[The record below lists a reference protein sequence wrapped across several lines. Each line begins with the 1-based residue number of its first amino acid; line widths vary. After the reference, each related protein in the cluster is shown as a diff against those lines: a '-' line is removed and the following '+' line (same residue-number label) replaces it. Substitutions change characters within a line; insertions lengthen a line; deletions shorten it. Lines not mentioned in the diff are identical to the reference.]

1 MAANK
6 KLSEEYSSELRAT
19 SRRRNVGSEYYA
31 PSAQQVSADYDI
43 TTGLHGT
50 LQREPVV
57 EVGEQGPSSWEEYYQ
72 SEALKAAREE
82 NYKLL
87 LNNQMSLYNLK
98 RNSEKNLANELAA
111 QGLGTQGY
119 GTSANVGLS
128 NEYMRQLSEARSDYD
143 EEERDLNLQEAQYEA
158 EREEQDAIE
167 ADNQLYQF
175 LSAAGGDEEK
185 INRYMQIYGYGKDE
199 ASGKWYKTNEDG
211 SLNYD
216 QPASSYLEAAIYGA
230 TNGSTSTGEYDA
242 KYALENWAA
251 NYGGFKNQTDGWQQ
265 STASSNNSGFTF
277 DELSN
282 MKVNYHDNEYGPD
295 KDDKGKERDLEWLIG
310 NELDKMESLCSSGA
324 VENGTLF
331 KLTRKSDKKEAYLVL
346 WYNGKY
352 YLVSDNDDEQSGGQ
366 VDVKYQQFTGP
377 KYEF

>member
-6 KLSEEYSSELRAT
+6 KLSEEYSSELGAT
-19 SRRRNVGSEYYA
+19 SRRRNVERATMKTADSTEKLPVAQLQKRAEASER
-31 PSAQQVSADYDI
+31 D
-43 TTGLHGT
+43 
-50 LQREPVV
+50 
-57 EVGEQGPSSWEEYYQ
+57 PSSWEEYYQ

-158 EREEQDAIE
+158 EREEQDKAEAEQDAIE
-167 ADNQLYQF
+167 TDNQLYQF

-199 ASGKWYKTNEDG
+199 AKGKWYKTNEDG

-352 YLVSDNDDEQSGGQ
+352 YLVSDNDDEQAGGQ

>member
-6 KLSEEYSSELRAT
+6 KLSEEYSSELGTT
-19 SRRRNVGSEYYA
+19 SRRRNVERA
-31 PSAQQVSADYDI
+31 TMKTADN
-43 TTGLHGT
+43 TEKLPVGQ
-50 LQREPVV
+50 LQKRAETS
-57 EVGEQGPSSWEEYYQ
+57 EQGPSSWEEYYQ

-143 EEERDLNLQEAQYEA
+143 EEERDLNLQQAQYEA
-158 EREEQDAIE
+158 EREEQDKAEAEQDAIE
-167 ADNQLYQF
+167 SDNQLYQF

-310 NELDKMESLCSSGA
+310 DELDKMESLCSSGA

-331 KLTRKSDKKEAYLVL
+331 KLVRKSDKKEAYLVL